1 MALMMQDLRQFVDI
15 NIVPHA
21 TANTKGTRNAVLFTY
36 EGTANT
42 TLIINNL
49 EDIETKLKDM
59 TNTAKYATIFVNNG
73 GTNLKVI
80 CGKSKIETTTIE
92 ALDLS
97 DVIVTYCGTTPSTS
111 QNALFLVAGQYN
123 ADANNYGIYEKI
135 FLTASTRTN
144 QNDMLI
150 KNYAHK
156 YSKVIGAE
164 MTMAAYLSKIDV
176 YSIDS
181 VKDYAFTKENID
193 AENVYN
199 MFQQSLK
206 NLNVDVNL
214 ANAVRNIGGNCTDGT
229 DLVNS
234 YVRIVLHQTLTDKLI
249 ELLTQKIRGTA
260 GVSKIYSA
268 ISKELQNYLTCGY
281 LTTDKIWTDDDYKV
295 TVGDQTYTIIEK
307 GTALQN
313 GYLIK
318 ILPMS
323 SLTDAQKAKHSAPY
337 IYVVIADQYG
347 IRFITV
353 NGEVI

>member
-1 MALMMQDLRQFVDI
+1 MAIDLKQFVDI

-21 TANTKGTRNAVLFTY
+21 ASNAKGTRNAVLFTS
-36 EGTANT
+36 EGSSGTPI
-42 TLIINNL
+42 IINDLN
-49 EDIETKLKDM
+49 DVTTKLSEM
-59 TNTAKYATIFVNNG
+59 TNTSKFATVFVEHG

-80 CGKSKIETTTIE
+80 CGKATLSKADI
-92 ALDLS
+92 ASLDTS
-97 DVIVTYCGTTPSTS
+97 DVVVAYYSTTGTNTLVTAAKAYE
-111 QNALFLVAGQYN
+111 
-123 ADANNYGIYEKI
+123 ADSSVYGINEKI
-135 FLTASTRTN
+135 FVSAGTANASADTFKDVAN
-144 QNDMLI
+144 FA
-150 KNYAHK
+150 YK
-156 YSKVIGAE
+156 YSTVIGAE

-181 VKDYAFTKENID
+181 VKDYAFTKELIAAADDSAFTSELQSANYNID
-193 AENVYN
+193 
-199 MFQQSLK
+199 LT
-206 NLNVDVNL
+206 L
-214 ANAVRNIGGNCTDGT
+214 ANSTRNVGGNCTDGK

-234 YVRIVLHQTLTDKLI
+234 YVRIVLHQTLTDKLVD
-249 ELLTQKIRGTA
+249 LLTQKIRGTA
-260 GVSKIYSA
+260 GVSKIYST

-295 TVGDQTYTIIEK
+295 TVDDQTYTIIEK

-347 IRFITV
+347 IRFITI

>member
-1 MALMMQDLRQFVDI
+1 MAIDLKQFVDI

-21 TANTKGTRNAVLFTY
+21 VSNAKGTRNAVLFTS
-36 EGTANT
+36 EGTAST
-42 TLIINNL
+42 VLMINNL
-49 EDIETKLKDM
+49 ADVAAKLSAM
-59 TNTAKYATIFVNNG
+59 TNTMKFATIFVEHG

-80 CGKSKIETTTIE
+80 CGKVALTKDDIVSLDNSEIIIAYYAANATNALIE
-92 ALDLS
+92 AAKA
-97 DVIVTYCGTTPSTS
+97 YEAEATT
-111 QNALFLVAGQYN
+111 
-123 ADANNYGIYEKI
+123 YGINEKI
-135 FLTASTRTN
+135 FVNAGTSEASTFEGLTN
-144 QNDMLI
+144 FA
-150 KNYAHK
+150 YK
-156 YSKVIGAE
+156 YSTVVGAE

-176 YSIDS
+176 YLIDS
-181 VKDYAFTKENID
+181 VKDYAFTKETID
-193 AENVYN
+193 
-199 MFQQSLK
+199 SLADSSYDQ
-206 NLNVDVNL
+206 NAMSNFNVDLKL
-214 ANAVRNIGGNCTDGT
+214 ANAVRNIGGNCTDGS

-234 YVRIVLHQTLTDKLI
+234 YVRIVLHQTLTEKLVD
-249 ELLTQKIRGTA
+249 LLTQKLRGTA
-260 GVSKIYSA
+260 GVSKIYST

-295 TVGDQTYTIIEK
+295 TVADQTYTIIEK

>member
-1 MALMMQDLRQFVDI
+1 MALMMRDLRQFVDI

-21 TANTKGTRNAVLFTY
+21 ISNRKGTRNAVLFTN
-36 EGTANT
+36 EGTANATFVVNTLEDVET
-42 TLIINNL
+42 TL
-49 EDIETKLKDM
+49 KGM
-59 TNTAKYATIFVNNG
+59 TNTIKYATVFIQNG

-80 CGKSKIETTTIE
+80 CGKLQIKTTDID

-97 DVIVTYCGTTPSTS
+97 DIIVTYCGSSPSAS

-135 FLTASTRTN
+135 FLTASTR
-144 QNDMLI
+144 NDANTMKLD
-150 KNYAHK
+150 KYAHK

-181 VKDYAFTKENID
+181 VKDYAFTKENIEPED
-193 AENVYN
+193 VGASTQYL
-199 MFQQSLK
+199 FQ
-206 NLNVDVNL
+206 NLNVDINL
-214 ANAVRNIGGNCTDGT
+214 ANAVRNIGGNCTSGA

-249 ELLTQKIRGTA
+249 DLLTQKIRGTA
-260 GVSKIYSA
+260 GVSKIYST